1 MKKGLIHIYC
11 GEGKGKTTAAM
22 GLTVR
27 AAGSGMKVV
36 LAQFMKDGTSNEVK
50 VMKMLPGVTYACVEK
65 KLGFSWNMTAEEKEE
80 AKKLYQKLF
89 TDVIKLSVERE
100 ADLLVMDEFMSAYN
114 YGWIDQRE
122 ALEFLQNKPQTLEV
136 VLTGRDPGEELI
148 ELADYVTEMRKIKH
162 PFEQGIPARK
172 GIEL

>member
-11 GEGKGKTTAAM
+11 GDGKGKTTAAM
-22 GLTVR
+22 GLAVR

-36 LAQFMKDGTSNEVK
+36 LAQFMKCGTSGEIKLIKEFPN
-50 VMKMLPGVTYACVEK
+50 VTFTCVSEN
-65 KLGFSWNMTAEEKEE
+65 LGFAWNMTAEEKEH
-80 AKKLYQKLF
+80 AKSLYQQLFRDVRKLA
-89 TDVIKLSVERE
+89 VKQK

-122 ALEFLQNKPQTLEV
+122 ALEFLQNKPEEMEI

-148 ELADYVTEMRKIKH
+148 ALADYVTEMKKIKH
-162 PFEQGIPARK
+162 PFEKGIPARK

>member
-1 MKKGLIHIYC
+1 MKGLIHIYC

-27 AAGSGMKVV
+27 AAGCGMKII
-36 LAQFMKDGTSNEVK
+36 LTQFMKCGTSNELK
-50 VMKMLPGVTYACVEK
+50 IIKELPNVRFICVNK
-65 KLGFSWNMTAEEKEE
+65 RLGFAWNMTEEQKKE
-80 AKKLYQKLF
+80 AKMLYQQLF
-89 TDVIKLSVERE
+89 RDVARLAIEEE
-100 ADLLVMDEFMSAYN
+100 ADLLVMDEFMSAYH

-122 ALEFLQNKPQTLEV
+122 ALEFLKNKPEKLEV

-148 ELADYVTEMRKIKH
+148 ALADYVTEMRKIKH
-162 PFEQGIPARK
+162 PFDKGVSARK

>member
-1 MKKGLIHIYC
+1 MRKGLIHIYC
-11 GEGKGKTTAAM
+11 GDGKGKTTAAM

-27 AAGSGMKVV
+27 AAGCGMKVV
-36 LAQFMKDGTSNEVK
+36 LTQFMKNGTSNEIK
-50 VMKMLPGVTYACVEK
+50 VIKTLPNITFTCVNK
-65 KLGFSWNMTAEEKEE
+65 NLGFFWNMTEEEKEE
-80 AKKLYQKLF
+80 AKKLYQQLFKDVTKLA
-89 TDVIKLSVERE
+89 VEQE

-122 ALEFLQNKPQTLEV
+122 ALEFLQNKPEKLEV
-136 VLTGRDPGEELI
+136 VLTGREPGEELI

>member
-11 GEGKGKTTAAM
+11 GDGKGKTTAAM

-36 LAQFMKDGTSNEVK
+36 LVQFMKDGASNEVK
-50 VMKMLPGVTYACVEK
+50 VMKGLPGVTYACVDK
-65 KLGFSWNMTAEEKEE
+65 KLGFSWNMTEEEKEE
-80 AKKLYQKLF
+80 AKILYQQLF
-89 TDVIKLSVERE
+89 CDATKMAVEQE

-114 YGWIDQRE
+114 YGWINQRA
-122 ALEFLQNKPQTLEV
+122 ALEFLQNKPEKLEV
-136 VLTGRDPGEELI
+136 VLTGRDPGEELTS
-148 ELADYVTEMRKIKH
+148 LADYVTEMQKIKH
-162 PFEQGIPARK
+162 PFEKGIPARK

>member
-1 MKKGLIHIYC
+1 MKKGLLHIYC
-11 GEGKGKTTAAM
+11 GDGKGKTTAAM

-50 VMKMLPGVTYACVEK
+50 VMKKLPGVTYACVDK

-89 TDVIKLSVERE
+89 ADVTRLSVEQG
-100 ADLLVMDEFMSAYN
+100 ADLLVMDEFISAYN
-114 YGWIDQRE
+114 YGWINQRA
-122 ALEFLQNKPQTLEV
+122 ALEFLQNKPQALEV
-136 VLTGRDPGEELI
+136 VLTGRDPGEELV

-162 PFEQGIPARK
+162 PFEKGIPARK